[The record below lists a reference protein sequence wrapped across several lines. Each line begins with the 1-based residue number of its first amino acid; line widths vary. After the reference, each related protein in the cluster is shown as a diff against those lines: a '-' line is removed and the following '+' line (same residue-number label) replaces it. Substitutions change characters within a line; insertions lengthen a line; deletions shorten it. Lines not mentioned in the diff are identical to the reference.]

1 MQSSLPRWDLRGLYA
16 SPTDPA
22 IDDDLARGRVDA
34 DEFAARWEGRV
45 ADLDGPGLLTLLQAY
60 ESLLGRVYR
69 PQLYAQLVS
78 ATATLDEAVRAAAA
92 RVGEG
97 TTAAMNRVR
106 FVDVELGRAPQ
117 SAHDR
122 WAAHP
127 PLAVYGHYL
136 ARSRAAA
143 PHTLAVDVES
153 ALASKDLTGRRAWS
167 QLYNERCAGWR
178 FSLPGRDETLN
189 LAEVRSL
196 REDAHRETR
205 AAAHTA
211 VLERLR
217 DESSLIAYI
226 LNTLYQDH
234 RLETD
239 LRRYPH
245 PVAPTLLDD
254 ELPLATLD
262 ALMTAVESHYPVAQR
277 YFGLKARALGLEQL
291 ATHDVLA
298 PYPDGEREVSF
309 DEARDEV
316 LAAFD
321 ALSPRAKDLARG
333 FFDEGRIDAEARPG
347 KRDGAFC
354 AGMVPGVA
362 PRVLVNFQGR
372 LRDVFTLAHELGHG
386 VHFALAAEKQSLL
399 NYWPTSPMAET
410 ASVFGEMLLTRRLL
424 GAVRDRDARR
434 QLLAARI
441 EEALGTIH
449 RQVAFTRYERNAHD
463 ERARAVLTT
472 ERLCELW
479 SAETGRLYGDA
490 VARGPLDVWGWA
502 GIPHLLHYRF
512 YCYSYA
518 FGQLLVFALYERW
531 QREGDAF
538 VPRYLELLAGGGGD
552 TPVALLKPLGIDLTD
567 PDFWRGGLDVVTRM
581 VDEFADATGD

>member
-1 MQSSLPRWDLRGLYA
+1 MQPSLPRWDLRGLYA

-22 IDDDLARGRVDA
+22 IDEDLARGRAEADA
-34 DEFAARWEGRV
+34 FAAQWEGRV
-45 ADLDGPGLLTLLQAY
+45 GDLDGDALLTLLREY

-92 RVGEG
+92 RIGEG
-97 TTAAMNRVR
+97 TTAALNRVR
-106 FVDVELGRAPQ
+106 FVDVEIGRAPQ
-117 SAHDR
+117 RAHDR

-127 PLAVYGHYL
+127 PLTVYGHFL
-136 ARSRAAA
+136 ARARAAA

-167 QLYNERCAGWR
+167 QLYNERCAAWR
-178 FSLPGRDETLN
+178 FTLPGRDETLN

-205 AAAHTA
+205 AAAHAA

-217 DESSLIAYI
+217 EESPLIAYI

-277 YFGLKARALGLEQL
+277 YFLLKAKALGLDQL

-309 DEARDEV
+309 NDARDEV

-321 ALSPRAKDLARG
+321 ALSPRAQELARG

-424 GAVRDRDARR
+424 GAVQDRATRR

-581 VDEFADATGD
+581 VDEFADAV

>member
-1 MQSSLPRWDLRGLYA
+1 
-16 SPTDPA
+16 
-22 IDDDLARGRVDA
+22 
-34 DEFAARWEGRV
+34 
-45 ADLDGPGLLTLLQAY
+45 
-60 ESLLGRVYR
+60 
-69 PQLYAQLVS
+69 
-78 ATATLDEAVRAAAA
+78 
-92 RVGEG
+92 
-97 TTAAMNRVR
+97 
-106 FVDVELGRAPQ
+106 
-117 SAHDR
+117 
-122 WAAHP
+122 
-127 PLAVYGHYL
+127 
-136 ARSRAAA
+136 
-143 PHTLAVDVES
+143 
-153 ALASKDLTGRRAWS
+153 
-167 QLYNERCAGWR
+167 
-178 FSLPGRDETLN
+178 
-189 LAEVRSL
+189 
-196 REDAHRETR
+196 
-205 AAAHTA
+205 

-217 DESSLIAYI
+217 DESPLIAYI

-277 YFGLKARALGLEQL
+277 YFSLKAKALGLDQL

-298 PYPDGEREVSF
+298 PYPDGEREVRF

-321 ALSPRAKDLARG
+321 ALSPRAQELARG

-424 GAVRDRDARR
+424 GAVQDRATRR

-567 PDFWRGGLDVVTRM
+567 PDFWRGGLEVVTRM
-581 VDEFADATGD
+581 VDEFADAV

>member
-1 MQSSLPRWDLRGLYA
+1 MQPSLPRWDLRGLYA

-22 IDDDLARGRVDA
+22 IDEDLARGRAEADA
-34 DEFAARWEGRV
+34 FAAQWEGRV
-45 ADLDGPGLLTLLQAY
+45 GDLDGDALLTLLREY

-92 RVGEG
+92 RIGEG
-97 TTAAMNRVR
+97 TTAALNRVR
-106 FVDVELGRAPQ
+106 FVDVELGRAHQ
-117 SAHDR
+117 RAHDR

-127 PLAVYGHYL
+127 PLTVYGHFL
-136 ARSRAAA
+136 ARARAAA

-167 QLYNERCAGWR
+167 QLYNERCAAWR
-178 FSLPGRDETLN
+178 FTLPGRDETLN

-205 AAAHTA
+205 AAAHAA

-217 DESSLIAYI
+217 EESPLIAYI

-277 YFGLKARALGLEQL
+277 YFSLKAKALGLDQL

-309 DEARDEV
+309 NDARDEV

-321 ALSPRAKDLARG
+321 ALSPRAQELARG

-424 GAVRDRDARR
+424 GAVQDRATRR

-581 VDEFADATGD
+581 VDEFADAV